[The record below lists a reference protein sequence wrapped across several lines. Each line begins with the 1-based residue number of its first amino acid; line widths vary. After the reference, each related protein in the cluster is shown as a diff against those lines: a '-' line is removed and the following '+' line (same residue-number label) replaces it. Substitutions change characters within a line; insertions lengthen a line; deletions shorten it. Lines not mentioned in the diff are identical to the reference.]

1 VTTPPKKTAAEKK
14 GEYRRGTQKKAAKG
28 PSARGAAARAA
39 NEKRGVPSVA
49 KPKPPRERSVR
60 DAASRDTAPRD
71 TAPRD
76 TASRDAAPRDAAPRE
91 KPKAPKP
98 EGRAPGAFRPVRDRS
113 EAGSSKRRP
122 KPQRSA
128 EAPPS
133 KAGGT
138 VKADREG
145 PMRVQR
151 ALARAGVVSR
161 RGADQAVADG
171 RVQVNGAIATVG
183 QVVDPF
189 RDVIMLDG
197 TPVITRV
204 TSHTW
209 IVLHKPAAVMTT
221 RKDPEKRTTVFDLVD
236 DVPGL
241 VYVGRLDF
249 MTEGVLLLTTD
260 GRAAHALTHP
270 SNEVERTYVATVRG
284 DAVTAA
290 KVARRGVEL
299 DDGLVVPREVVAHP
313 LGGRRWA
320 LEITIAEGKTHEVRR
335 LCEALELEVERL
347 VRTRFGPVRLGDLPS
362 GGARALNSTERE
374 VLEALMVGGK

>member
-1 VTTPPKKTAAEKK
+1 MTKPPKKTAAKKK
-14 GEYRRGTQKKAAKG
+14 GEYRRGTQKKTPKG

-60 DAASRDTAPRD
+60 DAESRE
-71 TAPRD
+71 
-76 TASRDAAPRDAAPRE
+76 SAPRE
-91 KPKAPKP
+91 KPAAKQS
-98 EGRAPGAFRPVRDRS
+98 EDRAARPARDRS
-113 EAGSSKRRP
+113 DTGSSKRRP

-128 EAPPS
+128 DAPPS

-161 RGADQAVADG
+161 READAAVAEG
-171 RVQVNGAIATVG
+171 RVQVNGAVASIG

-189 RDVIMLDG
+189 RDKIMLDG
-197 TPVITRV
+197 TPVITRI

-209 IVLHKPAAVMTT
+209 IVVHKPAAVMTT
-221 RKDPEKRTTVFDLVD
+221 RKDPEQRATVFDLVD

-270 SNEVERTYVATVRG
+270 SNELERTYVATVRG

-290 KVARRGVEL
+290 KVARRGVQLE
-299 DDGLVVPREVVAHP
+299 DGLVVPREVVAHP

-335 LCEALELEVERL
+335 ICEALELEVERL

>member
-1 VTTPPKKTAAEKK
+1 MTKPPKKSAAEKK
-14 GEYRRGTQKKAAKG
+14 GEYRRGTQKKTPKG

-39 NEKRGVPSVA
+39 NDARGVPSVA
-49 KPKPPRERSVR
+49 KPKPPRERSAR
-60 DAASRDTAPRD
+60 DAESRASKTAPA
-71 TAPRD
+71 TAPA
-76 TASRDAAPRDAAPRE
+76 TAKKEARGD
-91 KPKAPKP
+91 
-98 EGRAPGAFRPVRDRS
+98 RPTRDRS

-128 EAPPS
+128 DAPPS

-138 VKADREG
+138 VKAQNEG
-145 PMRVQR
+145 PMRIQR

-161 RGADQAVADG
+161 READRAVAEG
-171 RVQVNGAIATVG
+171 RVKVNGVIATIG
-183 QVVDPF
+183 QVVDSF
-189 RDVIMLDG
+189 RDVITLDG
-197 TPVITRV
+197 TPVVTRV

-209 IVLHKPAAVMTT
+209 IVLHKPAATMTT
-221 RKDPEKRTTVFDLVD
+221 RKDPENRTTVFDLVD

-290 KVARRGVEL
+290 KVARRGVQLE
-299 DDGLVVPREVVAHP
+299 DGLVVPREVLAHP

-335 LCEALELEVERL
+335 LCDALELEVERL
-347 VRTRFGPVRLGDLPS
+347 VRTRFGPVRLGDLPP
-362 GGARALNSTERE
+362 GGARALNNTERE
-374 VLEALMVGGK
+374 VLDALMVSGS

>member
-1 VTTPPKKTAAEKK
+1 MTTPPKKSAAEKK
-14 GEYRRGTQKKAAKG
+14 GEYRRGTQKKAPKG

-49 KPKPPRERSVR
+49 KPKPPRERSVSDGVR
-60 DAASRDTAPRD
+60 DAESRE
-71 TAPRD
+71 
-76 TASRDAAPRDAAPRE
+76 SAPRE
-91 KPKAPKP
+91 K
-98 EGRAPGAFRPVRDRS
+98 PVRDRS

-128 EAPPS
+128 DAPPS

-138 VKADREG
+138 VKAEREG

-171 RVQVNGAIATVG
+171 RVLVNGVIATVG

-189 RDVIMLDG
+189 RDIITIDG

-209 IVLHKPAAVMTT
+209 IVVHKPAAVMTT

-290 KVARRGVEL
+290 KVARRGVQLE
-299 DDGLVVPREVVAHP
+299 DGLVVPREVVAHP

-335 LCEALELEVERL
+335 LCDALDLEVERL

-374 VLEALMVGGK
+374 VLEALMGGGK

>member
-1 VTTPPKKTAAEKK
+1 
-14 GEYRRGTQKKAAKG
+14 
-28 PSARGAAARAA
+28 
-39 NEKRGVPSVA
+39 
-49 KPKPPRERSVR
+49 
-60 DAASRDTAPRD
+60 
-71 TAPRD
+71 
-76 TASRDAAPRDAAPRE
+76 
-91 KPKAPKP
+91 
-98 EGRAPGAFRPVRDRS
+98 
-113 EAGSSKRRP
+113 
-122 KPQRSA
+122 
-128 EAPPS
+128 
-133 KAGGT
+133 
-138 VKADREG
+138 
-145 PMRVQR
+145 MRIQR
-151 ALARAGVVSR
+151 ALARAGGVSR
-161 RGADQAVADG
+161 RGADQAVAEG

-189 RDVIMLDG
+189 RDVITLDG

-221 RKDPEKRTTVFDLVD
+221 RKDPEKRATVFDLVD

-290 KVARRGVEL
+290 KVARRGVQL

-335 LCEALELEVERL
+335 LCDALELEVERL
-347 VRTRFGPVRLGDLPS
+347 VRTRFGPVRLGDLPP

-374 VLEALMVGGK
+374 VLEALMGGGK

>member
-1 VTTPPKKTAAEKK
+1 MTKPPKKTAAEKK
-14 GEYRRGTQKKAAKG
+14 GEYRRGTQKKTPKG

-39 NEKRGVPSVA
+39 NDKRGVPSVA

-60 DAASRDTAPRD
+60 DAE
-71 TAPRD
+71 
-76 TASRDAAPRDAAPRE
+76 SRDAAPRDAAPRE
-91 KPKAPKP
+91 KP
-98 EGRAPGAFRPVRDRS
+98 VRDRS
-113 EAGSSKRRP
+113 EAGSSKRRV

-128 EAPPS
+128 DAPPS

-161 RGADQAVADG
+161 RGADQAVAEG

-197 TPVITRV
+197 TPVVTRV

-209 IVLHKPAAVMTT
+209 IVIHKPAAVMTT
-221 RKDPEKRTTVFDLVD
+221 RKDPEGRTTVFDLVD

-290 KVARRGVEL
+290 KVARRGVQLE
-299 DDGLVVPREVVAHP
+299 DGLVVPREVVAHP

-335 LCEALELEVERL
+335 LCDALELEVERL

>member
-1 VTTPPKKTAAEKK
+1 MTKPPKKTAAEKK
-14 GEYRRGTQKKAAKG
+14 GEYRRGTQKKTPKG

-49 KPKPPRERSVR
+49 KPKPPRERSAR
-60 DAASRDTAPRD
+60 DAVS
-71 TAPRD
+71 
-76 TASRDAAPRDAAPRE
+76 RE
-91 KPKAPKP
+91 KPVLAPTGEPASRKDTSDTQ
-98 EGRAPGAFRPVRDRS
+98 RPLRDRS
-113 EAGSSKRRP
+113 ETSSSKRRLKP
-122 KPQRSA
+122 KRSA
-128 EAPPS
+128 DAPPS

-138 VKADREG
+138 VKAEREG

-161 RGADQAVADG
+161 RGADQAVAEG
-171 RVQVNGAIATVG
+171 RVQVNGAIATIG

-189 RDVIMLDG
+189 RDQIMLDG

-209 IVLHKPAAVMTT
+209 IVVHKPAAVMTT
-221 RKDPEKRTTVFDLVD
+221 RKDPEGRTTVFDLVD

-290 KVARRGVEL
+290 KVARRGVQLE
-299 DDGLVVPREVVAHP
+299 DGLVVPREVVAHP

-335 LCEALELEVERL
+335 LCDALELEVERL
-347 VRTRFGPVRLGDLPS
+347 VRTQFGPVRLGDLPS
-362 GGARALNSTERE
+362 GGARALNNTERE
-374 VLEALMVGGK
+374 VLEALMTGGR

>member
-1 VTTPPKKTAAEKK
+1 MTKPPKKTAAEKK
-14 GEYRRGTQKKAAKG
+14 GEYRRGTQKKTAKG

-60 DAASRDTAPRD
+60 DGASRDKP
-71 TAPRD
+71 
-76 TASRDAAPRDAAPRE
+76 DA
-91 KPKAPKP
+91 KPA
-98 EGRAPGAFRPVRDRS
+98 EVRGERPVRDRS
-113 EAGSSKRRP
+113 DAGSSKRRP

-128 EAPPS
+128 DAPPS

-138 VKADREG
+138 VKAEREG
-145 PMRVQR
+145 PMRIQR

-161 RGADQAVADG
+161 READRAVAEG
-171 RVQVNGAIATVG
+171 RVQVNGATATVG

-189 RDVIMLDG
+189 RDVIMLNG

-290 KVARRGVEL
+290 KVARRGVQL

-320 LEITIAEGKTHEVRR
+320 FEITIAEGKTHEVRR
-335 LCEALELEVERL
+335 LCDALELEVERL
-347 VRTRFGPVRLGDLPS
+347 VRTRFGPVRLGDLPP

-374 VLEALMVGGK
+374 VLDALMVGGK

>member
-1 VTTPPKKTAAEKK
+1 MTKPPKKTAAEKK
-14 GEYRRGTQKKAAKG
+14 GEYRRGTQKKTPKG

-60 DAASRDTAPRD
+60 DAASREKP
-71 TAPRD
+71 
-76 TASRDAAPRDAAPRE
+76 AAPPQ
-91 KPKAPKP
+91 
-98 EGRAPGAFRPVRDRS
+98 EGRAKGADRPVRDRS
-113 EAGSSKRRP
+113 EAGSSKRRL
-122 KPQRSA
+122 KPQKSA
-128 EAPPS
+128 DALPS

-171 RVQVNGAIATVG
+171 RVQVNGAVATIG

-189 RDVIMLDG
+189 RDRIMLDG
-197 TPVITRV
+197 TPVVTRI

-221 RKDPEKRTTVFDLVD
+221 RKDPEARATVFDLVD

-290 KVARRGVEL
+290 KVARRGVQLE
-299 DDGLVVPREVVAHP
+299 DGLVVPREVVAHP

-347 VRTRFGPVRLGDLPS
+347 VRTRFGPVRLGELPS
-362 GGARALNSTERE
+362 GGARALNNTERE
-374 VLEALMVGGK
+374 VLEALMVGGR

>member
-1 VTTPPKKTAAEKK
+1 MTKPPKKTAAEKK
-14 GEYRRGTQKKAAKG
+14 GEYRRGTQKKTPKG

-39 NEKRGVPSVA
+39 NDKRGVPSVA

-60 DAASRDTAPRD
+60 DAESRDTAPRD
-71 TAPRD
+71 TAPR
-76 TASRDAAPRDAAPRE
+76 E
-91 KPKAPKP
+91 K
-98 EGRAPGAFRPVRDRS
+98 PVRDRS
-113 EAGSSKRRP
+113 GAGSSKRRV

-128 EAPPS
+128 DAPPS

-161 RGADQAVADG
+161 RGADQAVAEG

-189 RDVIMLDG
+189 RDVIVLDG

-209 IVLHKPAAVMTT
+209 IVVHKPAAVMTT
-221 RKDPEKRTTVFDLVD
+221 RKDPEGRTTVFDLVD

-290 KVARRGVEL
+290 KVARRGVQLE
-299 DDGLVVPREVVAHP
+299 DGLVVPREVVAHP

-335 LCEALELEVERL
+335 LCDALELEVERL
-347 VRTRFGPVRLGDLPS
+347 VRTRFGPVRLGDLPP